1 MAKSVAFSQS
11 SFLLTSLS
19 HLKNVIDYSLVGP
32 SLNSAPVPSVTFHS
46 LLCLLLL
53 PIFFFFFSP
62 LLDDIPN
69 FRCHFLQNL
78 SASTKRNMT

>member
-46 LLCLLLL
+46 LL
-53 PIFFFFFSP
+53 FFP
-62 LLDDIPN
+62 LLDSYGEGEITSVQSVIEAVEN
-69 FRCHFLQNL
+69 TLQF
-78 SASTKRNMT
+78 S